1 MPSRSISDLDLLRA
15 VYKRLDRRALLADHP
30 ELTAADLDA
39 FFEKAAERLASAAK
53 ASVSGASSRA
63 ARPGATDVVLY
74 TDGGSRGNPGP
85 AGFGAVLLDAA
96 GNTVDTLSG
105 FIGRATNNE
114 AEYRALI
121 EGLRGALRHG
131 ARSVTIRADSQ
142 LVVRQITG
150 VYKVRTPHLRPLRD
164 EALALLGKFDSWRA
178 EHVGR
183 EQNTLADALA
193 NDAMNRGA

>member
-15 VYKRLDRRALLADHP
+15 VYKRLDRRALLADYP
-30 ELTAADLDA
+30 ELTAARLDA
-39 FFEKAAERLASAAK
+39 FFKKAAERLATESKPQPSSAP
-53 ASVSGASSRA
+53 SSRPA
-63 ARPGATDVVLY
+63 ATDIVLY

-114 AEYRALI
+114 AEYRAVI

-150 VYKVRTPHLRPLRD
+150 AYKVRTPRLRPLRD

-183 EQNTLADALA
+183 EQNALADALA
-193 NDAMNRGA
+193 NDAMDRGA